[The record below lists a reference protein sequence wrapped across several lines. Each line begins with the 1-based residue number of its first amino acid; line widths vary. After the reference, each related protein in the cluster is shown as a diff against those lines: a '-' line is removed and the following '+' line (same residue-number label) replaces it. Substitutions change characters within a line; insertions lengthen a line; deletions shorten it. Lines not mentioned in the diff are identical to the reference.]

1 MAHRA
6 AGLTDKSP
14 PAAER
19 LRRAL
24 GLDRLRR
31 GNARRRSRATRGRG
45 DGLRNEIFSNALSRV
60 RGRALAVVGL
70 RPRGNDLR
78 GSEYTSWSAGARQP
92 RKLFTQL
99 NDPWPRSRG
108 RRSIAELVGRSR
120 PAADHRSGQRRRR
133 LPLVRNSHHLVPDFR
148 WQAAA
153 RRAVHRLTVVIA
165 DPNAG
170 RQLTRVAD
178 EPGIAEIL
186 SGARLAG
193 SGPIGKCCSPPRA
206 IDDDRIQHLVQGP
219 DHSSDR

>member
-1 MAHRA
+1 
-6 AGLTDKSP
+6 
-14 PAAER
+14 
-19 LRRAL
+19 LR
-24 GLDRLRR
+24 
-31 GNARRRSRATRGRG
+31 NSRASA
-45 DGLRNEIFSNALSRV
+45 EYA
-60 RGRALAVVGL
+60 AW
-70 RPRGNDLR
+70 PR
-78 GSEYTSWSAGARQP
+78 GARQP

-108 RRSIAELVGRSR
+108 RRSITELVGRSR

-133 LPLVRNSHHLVPDFR
+133 LTLVRESHHLVPDFR

-170 RQLTRVAD
+170 CQLTRVAD
-178 EPGIAEIL
+178 DPAIAEIL

-193 SGPIGKCCSPPRA
+193 SGPIGKCCSPPRT

-219 DHSSDR
+219 DHSRIDDPGPWRNVFKARAPSTR